1 MVSTFVR
8 YYRFFNN
15 CIHIA
20 EFENW
25 VQGARR
31 DRARSRKTTPP
42 THIYAGKPFVRQVL
56 KAATVLIT
64 MFRGCNTIMVA
75 LQ

>member
-25 VQGARR
+25 GRGEIGQGAERQLHQHTYM
-31 DRARSRKTTPP
+31 AE
-42 THIYAGKPFVRQVL
+42 KPFVRQVL
-56 KAATVLIT
+56 KAATVLMT
-64 MFRGCNTIMVA
+64 MFRGCNAIMVA